1 MNLLTLFE
9 RYHIDKMNP
18 NGYHHLYL
26 KLLEPIKDKVTNVLE
41 VGLGTTDPTLVSNM
55 SFAVKTGY
63 QTGNSLRVWKEF
75 FPNASVYGVDVDE
88 KAIFQED
95 RITTFACDSMN
106 VSKMQSILDLLD
118 KKFDLIIDD
127 GLHTLEGNLGTLE
140 STLPYLAED
149 GIYIMEDINQY
160 DDVYIEQLLSNNK
173 FRKLT
178 EGYNLQLHDGFT
190 FGFSR
195 IIVITHDTKDNSSN
209 L

>member
-1 MNLLTLFE
+1 MNLFELFIK
-9 RYHIDKMNP
+9 YHIDKMNP
-18 NGYHHLYL
+18 NGYHHLYE
-26 KLLEPIKDKVTNVLE
+26 KLLTPIKDKVANVLE
-41 VGLGTTDPTLVSNM
+41 IGLGTTDPTLVSNM
-55 SFAVKTGY
+55 DFAVKTGY

-75 FPNASVYGVDVDE
+75 FPTASIYGIDIDE

-95 RITTFACDSMN
+95 RIATFACDSTD
-106 VSKMQSILDLLD
+106 VPKMQGILNSVG

-140 STLPYLAED
+140 STLPYLADD
-149 GIYIMEDINQY
+149 GIYIMEDINQHN
-160 DDVYIEQLLSNNK
+160 DIYIEQLLSNNK

-195 IIVITHDTKDNSSN
+195 IIVITK
-209 L
+209 